1 METEFFFLKFFK
13 HIMIEKDNGT
23 ILMIK
28 MAKMNYLVL
37 VMIFVYIVCYFGWIL
52 FLVLGCLYLMFSFM
66 RCASLFVVMS
76 TTISYTM
83 SYIEQEMKTLVKH
96 LVYLLF
102 LCWSLFFWCWYKN
115 IEDNGLVTIKFLLL
129 LWWKLINN
137 GWNKF
142 KYIHMLN

>member
-1 METEFFFLKFFK
+1 MFNIVKNDTFNTVKDELSWKLKFFFFNFSN
-13 HIMIEKDNGT
+13 IMIEKDNGT

-83 SYIEQEMKTLVKH
+83 DVIHRARDENACETPGLPLVFMLEFIF
-96 LVYLLF
+96 LV
-102 LCWSLFFWCWYKN
+102 
-115 IEDNGLVTIKFLLL
+115 
-129 LWWKLINN
+129 LIQ
-137 GWNKF
+137 
-142 KYIHMLN
+142 KYRRRWFSNH

>member
-1 METEFFFLKFFK
+1 MFNIVKNDTFNTVKDELSWKLNFFFFNFSN
-13 HIMIEKDNGT
+13 IMIEKDNGT

-83 SYIEQEMKTLVKH
+83 DVIHRARDENACETPGLPLVFMLEFIF
-96 LVYLLF
+96 LV
-102 LCWSLFFWCWYKN
+102 
-115 IEDNGLVTIKFLLL
+115 
-129 LWWKLINN
+129 LIQ
-137 GWNKF
+137 
-142 KYIHMLN
+142 KYRRRWFSNH